1 MKKILSYSIVILLF
15 ICVWSCKNISPDQH
29 RELKLET
36 YRDKMKGAWA
46 GQMAG
51 VGWGLPTEFDYIDNY
66 IPDEEVPEWKDPMV
80 NQQGNDDL
88 YVEMTFMKSMEKYGI
103 DVSIRQAGI
112 DFANTGYTLWAANRT
127 GRRNLRFGISPPA
140 SSHPRY
146 SDNCDDID
154 YQIEADFSGIIAPGM
169 LNVPVEMGEKFGR
182 LMNYG
187 DGMYGGQ
194 FVGAMY
200 AAAYFEDDVKK
211 VIETALGCIPQES
224 DYAACVRD
232 VIAWY
237 EANPDDW
244 KATWRLIEENY
255 HNSFEHQKFAKIHDS
270 WIPIDAKLNGAY
282 IVMGLLYGEGDME
295 KTMKISMQGGKDSDC
310 NPSNAGGVLGT
321 ILGFDAIPDKFKTA
335 IDYERKFSYSDYNL
349 NDLLSLTEEFTR
361 KLISMAGGE
370 IIKNP
375 DEDEV
380 FLIPES
386 NPVPTPYTPSFNPA
400 AVVEDSLY
408 TDEELNLIM
417 AYSALHFDPVL
428 SELGMENMEIIHCGK
443 AVRPEL
449 INWNGKKDV
458 LATAPM
464 SAERSLLM
472 RFSDNKE
479 NIKKEEKPYLL
490 FSASHNEGEQWRLK
504 IKDGQKRNIIV
515 LDTIIAGLDNENPWK
530 SFEIELAKGKP
541 ANFNIE
547 ASLINNEKAIN
558 YWADMRVEYR

>member
-1 MKKILSYSIVILLF
+1 MKKIIYFSSAILIF
-15 ICVWSCKNISPDQH
+15 ITVWSCKNIRMDQH
-29 RELKLET
+29 RELSLET
-36 YRDKMKGAWA
+36 YRDKMKGAWV

-51 VGWGLPTEFDYIDNY
+51 VGWGLPTEFDYIHSY

-88 YVEMTFMKSMEKYGI
+88 YVEMTFLRSMEKHGI
-103 DVSIRQAGI
+103 DVPIRQAGI

-127 GRRNLRFGISPPA
+127 GRRNLRYGIAPPA

-146 SDNCDDID
+146 SDHCEDID

-187 DGMYGGQ
+187 EGMYGGQ

-211 VIETALGCIPQES
+211 VIQTALDCIPEDS

-232 VIAWY
+232 IMTWY

-244 KATWRLIEENY
+244 KKTWELIEENY
-255 HNSFEHQKFAKIHDS
+255 HNSYEHQKFAEKHGS

-282 IVMGLLYGEGDME
+282 IVMGLLYGEGDMQ

-310 NPSNAGGVLGT
+310 NPSNAGGILGA

-349 NDLLSLTEEFTR
+349 NDIFILTEEFTR
-361 KLISMAGGE
+361 KLISMVDGE

-375 DEDEV
+375 DGNEV

-386 NPVPTPYTPSFNPA
+386 EPVPSPYTPSINPA
-400 AVVEDSLY
+400 PVVEDSLY
-408 TDEELNLIM
+408 TNEELNRIM
-417 AYSALHFDPVL
+417 AYSALHFDPFL
-428 SELGMENMEIIHCGK
+428 AELGLKNMEIIHCGK
-443 AVRPEL
+443 AVKPGL
-449 INWNGKKDV
+449 INWNEKTDV
-458 LATAPM
+458 LSTSPM
-464 SAERSLLM
+464 SKERSLLM
-472 RFSDNKE
+472 RYSDDKE
-479 NIKKEEKPYLL
+479 NLENESIPYLI
-490 FSASHNEGEQWRLK
+490 FKASHNEGQQWRLI
-504 IKDGQKRNIIV
+504 IKDREKRNKTV
-515 LDTIIAGLDNENPWK
+515 LDTIIYSPGNRNPWK
-530 SFEIELAKGKP
+530 TFEIELTQGKP

-547 ASLINNEKAIN
+547 AAMINDEKVIN
-558 YWADMRVEYR
+558 YWTDIKVEYR